1 LLDLIELPNGCICC
15 TVKDSLV
22 ATLELLVTQ
31 KRSDLDYILIEASG
45 MANPGP
51 IASVFWLDDALESR
65 LQLDGI
71 VTLVD
76 AFHILQQLE
85 DTEEAAQQ
93 VAYADRLLVNKMD
106 LLQDNPNQMER
117 VTQALRALHPTAPM
131 QTTTYSQVP
140 NLDWILNA
148 NCFGGS
154 KRLEELDTI
163 WNQAITTEQE
173 EQEEQ
178 PPSSS
183 STHNHDHSHSHN
195 HDHGGDDDD
204 CAICAKEPL
213 PVVVPQHKHTA
224 AVKTLA
230 FQHTGSVDLS
240 KLNQWLAQILWPNQ
254 DETDKVLT
262 AMLKD
267 DPISNAA
274 HKGNKEKENKTTQQI
289 FRIKGIVS
297 VHYSSEEDMEDDTD
311 KAYVAATNT
320 NAGAGFLDRRRYIV
334 QAVHDLWEVHPASDD
349 LQWEEDELREGKLVL
364 IGKYLQRDV
373 LQQGFL
379 SCFIT

>member
-1 LLDLIELPNGCICC
+1 
-15 TVKDSLV
+15 
-22 ATLELLVTQ
+22 
-31 KRSDLDYILIEASG
+31 

-51 IASVFWLDDALESR
+51 IASVFWLDDALDSR

-76 AFHILQQLE
+76 AFHILKQLSQ
-85 DTEEAAQQ
+85 TEEAAQQ
-93 VAYADRLLVNKMD
+93 VAYADRLVVNKMD
-106 LLQDNPNQMER
+106 LLKNAPHEMEA

-154 KRLEELDTI
+154 KRVEELDTI
-163 WNQAITTEQE
+163 WNQAVITTAQE
-173 EQEEQ
+173 EEEENPQ
-178 PPSSS
+178 PSSS
-183 STHNHDHSHSHN
+183 SSHDHHSHSHSH
-195 HDHGGDDDD
+195 HDHGDDDS
-204 CAICAKEPL
+204 CVICTNSEPL
-213 PVVVPQHKHTA
+213 RVPVPQHKHTA
-224 AVKTLA
+224 AIKTLA
-230 FQHTGSVDLS
+230 LQHTGSVDLS
-240 KLNQWLAQILWPNQ
+240 KLNQWLAQVLWPNQ

-267 DPISNAA
+267 PNHHAKSTTTDED
-274 HKGNKEKENKTTQQI
+274 NKSTEI

-297 VHYSSEEDMEDDTD
+297 VQYTSEEDMDDTD
-311 KAYVAATNT
+311 KAYVTSST
-320 NAGAGFLDRRRYIV
+320 GSTTGGLLLDRRRYIV

>member
-1 LLDLIELPNGCICC
+1 
-15 TVKDSLV
+15 
-22 ATLELLVTQ
+22 
-31 KRSDLDYILIEASG
+31 
-45 MANPGP
+45 
-51 IASVFWLDDALESR
+51 
-65 LQLDGI
+65 
-71 VTLVD
+71 
-76 AFHILQQLE
+76 
-85 DTEEAAQQ
+85 
-93 VAYADRLLVNKMD
+93 
-106 LLQDNPNQMER
+106 
-117 VTQALRALHPTAPM
+117 M

-163 WNQAITTEQE
+163 FNQAIITTEQE
-173 EQEEQ
+173 EEEQEEAQ
-178 PPSSS
+178 PPPSSS
-183 STHNHDHSHSHN
+183 SSSSTHDHHDHSHSH
-195 HDHGGDDDD
+195 DHHSGGVDDS
-204 CAICAKEPL
+204 CAICTNEQPL
-213 PVVVPQHKHTA
+213 PVPQHKHTA

-240 KLNQWLAQILWPNQ
+240 KLNQWLAQVLWPNQ

-267 DPISNAA
+267 PLSNAA
-274 HKGNKEKENKTTQQI
+274 AHKTSKENNTTQQI

-297 VHYSSEEDMEDDTD
+297 VHCSSEEEMDDDDDTD
-311 KAYVAATNT
+311 DKAYYVVDDTQN
-320 NAGAGFLDRRRYIV
+320 NNAGFLDRRRYIV

-349 LQWEEDELREGKLVL
+349 LQWEEGELREGKLVL

-379 SCFIT
+379 SCFVT